1 MASHASLAQQHC
13 QAWDDTV
20 QHVLLSL
27 QKTIRSVPL
36 SPILVICVRST
47 GTAVSYLELSLT
59 QTMILVPVPSPTSQ
73 PVGCVRVKDAVQVS
87 GVRLMPARQNTGQLR
102 DNAQHGL
109 SCPPRRHLDL
119 CFVDAHALSRLHTMR
134 LDFVADLPFS

>member
-59 QTMILVPVPSPTSQ
+59 QTMILVPVPSRPQ
-73 PVGCVRVKDAVQVS
+73 PASLWAVFGSKMQYRSVVS
-87 GVRLMPARQNTGQLR
+87 
-102 DNAQHGL
+102 D
-109 SCPPRRHLDL
+109 SCLQGKIL
-119 CFVDAHALSRLHTMR
+119 VSCGTMHSM
-134 LDFVADLPFS
+134 A